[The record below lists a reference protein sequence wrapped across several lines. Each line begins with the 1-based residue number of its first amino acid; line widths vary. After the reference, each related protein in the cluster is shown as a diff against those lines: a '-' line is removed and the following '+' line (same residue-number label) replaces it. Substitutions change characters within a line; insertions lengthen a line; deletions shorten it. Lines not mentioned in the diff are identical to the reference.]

1 MNRLSLLR
9 LVALSG
15 ALSVLSGCGHSASLE
30 VSPTHFLE
38 CHGPN
43 TVVHVKWRVSRR
55 VKLPVTIYVS
65 RLGHPP
71 VPWYSS
77 SERVGE
83 QDTGDWIADGSSLML
98 RDGHGKTLV
107 QRTVT
112 SDDCPKTGG

>member
-9 LVALSG
+9 LAALSG
-15 ALSVLSGCGHSASLE
+15 ALLVLSGCGRSVSFE
-30 VSPTHFLE
+30 VSPMHFFE

-43 TVVHVKWRVSRR
+43 TEVRVKWRVPHRI
-55 VKLPVTIYVS
+55 KLPISIYVS

-71 VPWYSS
+71 VPWYAS

-83 QDTGDWIADGSSLML
+83 QTTGVWISDGSSLML
-98 RDGHGKTLV
+98 RDAHGKVLAR
-107 QRTVT
+107 RTVT